1 MNRLFNFDSFVSLI
15 WRFVVGV
22 LLLILIRCLVVF
34 FVLLEVLEF
43 EEGDFVK
50 DGVGLLYKKK
60 YIYVL

>member
-43 EEGDFVK
+43 EGGDFVK

-60 YIYVL
+60 YIL

>member
-60 YIYVL
+60 YIL